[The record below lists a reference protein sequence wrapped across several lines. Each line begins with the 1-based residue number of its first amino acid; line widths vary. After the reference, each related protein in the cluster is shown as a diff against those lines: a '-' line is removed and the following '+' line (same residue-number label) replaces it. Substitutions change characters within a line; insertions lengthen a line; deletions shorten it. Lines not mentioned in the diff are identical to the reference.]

1 VELLQSKSHKSK
13 PAVLLLDAK
22 DDHHESHAW
31 SRKGKL
37 AVQQRKKWEQWRERE
52 CRWGDWKQKSGG
64 ARQNVF

>member
-1 VELLQSKSHKSK
+1 
-13 PAVLLLDAK
+13 VLLLDAK